1 MKKITTLTA
10 GQVERFAD
18 YRERWLAHGLST
30 AAAERGKAEEAI
42 ANAYRC
48 AGLAAPTVFAWLDSP
63 LRGAIGAAMLAQ
75 VGDQVRAQVGDQV
88 GAQVGDQVGAQV
100 GDQVGAQVW
109 AQVRAQVGAQVRAQV
124 RDQVRAQV
132 RAQVWDQ
139 VWAQVRAQVRDQ
151 VRAQVRAQVWDACYG
166 QHDAS
171 WLAFY
176 EFFGR
181 ECGLECCEK
190 LRGMQTAA
198 QHCGW
203 WWPFA
208 NAVIITE
215 RPRTLVHDAE
225 GRLHRED
232 GPALQYPDGWG
243 IWAWHGVRVPQ
254 DVIERPET
262 ITVEQIEHERNAE
275 VRRVLITRYGQ
286 DRYLRDSGAQQLHR
300 DDWGAL
306 WRKELAGDEP
316 LVMVQVT
323 NSTAEPDGTYKD
335 YFLRVQPEL
344 RPLRDDGLGEP
355 QELTALNAVAST
367 FGMTGREYCRELAAQ
382 S

>member
-1 MKKITTLTA
+1 
-10 GQVERFAD
+10 
-18 YRERWLAHGLST
+18 
-30 AAAERGKAEEAI
+30 
-42 ANAYRC
+42 
-48 AGLAAPTVFAWLDSP
+48 
-63 LRGAIGAAMLAQ
+63 MLAQ
-75 VGDQVRAQVGDQV
+75 VRDQVGDQVWDQVGDQVWDQVGDQVGDQVWDQVSDQVRAQVSDH
-88 GAQVGDQVGAQV
+88 
-100 GDQVGAQVW
+100 
-109 AQVRAQVGAQVRAQV
+109 
-124 RDQVRAQV
+124 
-132 RAQVWDQ
+132 VWDQ
-139 VWAQVRAQVRDQ
+139 VGH
-151 VRAQVRAQVWDACYG
+151 ACYG

-176 EFFGR
+176 EFFER

-203 WWPFA
+203 WWPFV

-215 RPRTLVHDAE
+215 RPRTLAHDAE

-300 DDWGAL
+300 DEWGAL

>member
-1 MKKITTLTA
+1 
-10 GQVERFAD
+10 
-18 YRERWLAHGLST
+18 
-30 AAAERGKAEEAI
+30 
-42 ANAYRC
+42 
-48 AGLAAPTVFAWLDSP
+48 
-63 LRGAIGAAMLAQ
+63 
-75 VGDQVRAQVGDQV
+75 
-88 GAQVGDQVGAQV
+88 
-100 GDQVGAQVW
+100 
-109 AQVRAQVGAQVRAQV
+109 
-124 RDQVRAQV
+124 
-132 RAQVWDQ
+132 
-139 VWAQVRAQVRDQ
+139 
-151 VRAQVRAQVWDACYG
+151 
-166 QHDAS
+166 
-171 WLAFY
+171 
-176 EFFGR
+176 
-181 ECGLECCEK
+181 
-190 LRGMQTAA
+190 MQTAA

-300 DDWGAL
+300 DEWGAL

>member
-10 GQVERFAD
+10 GQIERFAD
-18 YRERWLAHGLST
+18 YRERWLAHGLS
-30 AAAERGKAEEAI
+30 AAAADRGKAEEAI

-48 AGLAAPTVFAWLDSP
+48 AGLAAPTVFVWLDSP

-75 VGDQVRAQVGDQV
+75 VGDQV
-88 GAQVGDQVGAQV
+88 

-109 AQVRAQVGAQVRAQV
+109 H
-124 RDQVRAQV
+124 
-132 RAQVWDQ
+132 
-139 VWAQVRAQVRDQ
+139 
-151 VRAQVRAQVWDACYG
+151 ACYG

-176 EFFGR
+176 EFFER

-300 DDWGAL
+300 DEWGAL

>member
-1 MKKITTLTA
+1 MKKIEKLTPEQEA
-10 GQVERFAD
+10 LLPAFVD
-18 YRERWLAHGLST
+18 YGLQYGLNTSPCD
-30 AAAERGKAEEAI
+30 RPKAEAAI
-42 ANAYRC
+42 RAHY
-48 AGLAAPTVFAWLDSP
+48 AALNRPEPKLIIWLDSP
-63 LRGAIGAAMLAQ
+63 HQGAIGAAMLA
-75 VGDQVRAQVGDQV
+75 GTKFS
-88 GAQVGDQVGAQV
+88 GAQVR
-100 GDQVGAQVW
+100 AQVW
-109 AQVRAQVGAQVRAQV
+109 AQVWDQVRDQVWDQVRAQV
-124 RDQVRAQV
+124 RDQV
-132 RAQVWDQ
+132 WH
-139 VWAQVRAQVRDQ
+139 
-151 VRAQVRAQVWDACYG
+151 ACYG

-176 EFFGR
+176 EFFER

-198 QHCGW
+198 QHCDW

-275 VRRVLITRYGQ
+275 ARRVLITRYGQ